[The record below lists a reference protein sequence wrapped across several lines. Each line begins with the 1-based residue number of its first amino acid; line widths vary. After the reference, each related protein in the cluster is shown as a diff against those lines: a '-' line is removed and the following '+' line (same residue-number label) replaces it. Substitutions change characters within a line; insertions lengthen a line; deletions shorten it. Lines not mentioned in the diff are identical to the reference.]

1 MSTPR
6 RRANAEPKR
15 RIASSADASAPAPA
29 RILRLSKVDAVRR
42 RIANGYY
49 DRDEVRDRLAHA
61 VLEAIRED

>member
-6 RRANAEPKR
+6 RRALSPKAR
-15 RIASSADASAPAPA
+15 SQGGSERSASSEPAKL
-29 RILRLSKVDAVRR
+29 LRLSRVDAVRR

-61 VLEAIRED
+61 VLEAIREE